1 GAAASAGRTRRSC
14 RCRSGR
20 RPARHGRPGSAGSP
34 VPGSGWEW
42 CSRWFR
48 ACAAARTRAR
58 GPRRSGYR
66 TWIELLVRSLPGA
79 FREPRGG
86 QGIRRRPEMSGPCLR
101 DERRAGVK
109 GPGRLAGPRLGN
121 DRITDCRAPT
131 GASYGTV
138 PESDTSQLLQVVVLL
153 AAAVVAVPVFRRL
166 GLGSVLGYLAAGVA
180 VGPFGLALFAQPE
193 AILHVA
199 ELGVVLFLFVVGMEM
214 RPSHL
219 WALRRQIFGLGPLQI
234 GVCAVVLG
242 GLAVL
247 LGMPPP
253 VAFIA

>member
-1 GAAASAGRTRRSC
+1 
-14 RCRSGR
+14 
-20 RPARHGRPGSAGSP
+20 
-34 VPGSGWEW
+34 
-42 CSRWFR
+42 
-48 ACAAARTRAR
+48 
-58 GPRRSGYR
+58 
-66 TWIELLVRSLPGA
+66 
-79 FREPRGG
+79 
-86 QGIRRRPEMSGPCLR
+86 MSGPCLR

-131 GASYGTV
+131 GASYV
-138 PESDTSQLLQVVVLL
+138 NMAPSDTSQLLQVVVLL
-153 AAAVVAVPVFRRL
+153 AAAVVAVPLFRRL

-180 VGPFGLALFAQPE
+180 VGPFGLALFARPE

-234 GVCAVVLG
+234 GACGLVLTACG
-242 GLAVL
+242 LLLGLA
-247 LGMPPP
+247 PP
-253 VAFIA
+253 VAFIAAFGFVLTSTAIVMQMLAERGDIAT